1 MNSSSKVR
9 LISGAFF
16 FVLALIILKLC
27 VIQVISA
34 EKFSAEADSQHFYT
48 LEIPARRGEIL
59 SSDGGALAADK
70 NNYLFYVNLSK
81 LTDAK
86 DQVAD
91 KIAAILS
98 SDVPYVSTDSSKL
111 SDADKETF
119 YKGIQTAL
127 QKDLFAKF
135 NVKNAVWVNLAHF
148 VTPDQKQKID
158 SLNISGLGFVDEQSR
173 DYPEGSMSAHVL
185 GFVGFDSVGSPKG
198 YFGLEGF
205 YERELAG
212 KAGELRVEK
221 DAFGRPIAIGSETRR
236 DKQDGSDLI
245 TTIDRS
251 VQKFTEKDLS
261 DGIKTWGASGGTAI
275 VMDPKTGAI
284 LALANFPQYDPRNFS
299 YYNSI
304 LYKNPAIANLYEPGS
319 IMKPLIMAAA
329 INENKVTPET
339 RCDNCAG
346 PRHIGGYDIHTFND
360 QYHPNLTMT
369 DVLIN
374 SDNTGMVFVG
384 EQLGFDKLYTYVK
397 DYGFGQKTG
406 VDLQEEE
413 GGFLKKPSD
422 FYEIDKATL
431 TFGQGININ
440 ALQMMKA
447 WTALA
452 NNGKMTTPHVVSQ
465 IVTGGKTITLN
476 WPQSNQIISAATA
489 KTVTE
494 MLIRVAR
501 ESPERFPIDAVK
513 ELADFKI
520 AAKSG
525 TAQIAAGGKYS
536 TTDYNA
542 SLIGYFPA
550 EDPKFLVMVKLN
562 QPEVRIWG
570 SDTAGPIFAA
580 IAKDLLYYY
589 GVSPQ

>member
-1 MNSSSKVR
+1 MTSSTKVR
-9 LISGAFF
+9 FISGVFL
-16 FVLALIILKLC
+16 FVFLAIILKLGF
-27 VIQVISA
+27 IQVISA
-34 EKFSAEADSQHFYT
+34 EKLSAEADSQHFYT
-48 LEIPARRGEIL
+48 LEIPARRGEIK
-59 SSDGGALAADK
+59 SADGSDLVADK
-70 NNYLFYVNLSK
+70 NNFLFYVNLSK
-81 LTDAK
+81 LTDSK
-86 DQVAD
+86 DLIAD
-91 KIAAILS
+91 KLATIMAT
-98 SDVPYVSTDSSKL
+98 DVPHLSTDS
-111 SDADKETF
+111 AEVF
-119 YKGIQTAL
+119 YKGIKNAL
-127 QKDLFAKF
+127 QKDLWDKF

-158 SLNISGLGFVDEQSR
+158 SLNIGGLGFVDEQSR

-185 GFVGFDSVGSPKG
+185 GFVGFDSVGNPKG

-251 VQKFTEKDLS
+251 VQRFTEKDLS
-261 DGIKTWGASGGTAI
+261 DGIKTWGALGGTAI

-284 LALANFPQYDPRNFS
+284 LAMANFPQYNPQNFS
-299 YYNSI
+299 YYDSS
-304 LYKNPAIANLYEPGS
+304 LYKNPAVANLYEPGS

-339 RCDNCAG
+339 KCDKCAG

-384 EQLGFDKLYTYVK
+384 EQLGFDKLYAYLK
-397 DYGFGQKTG
+397 AYGFGQKTG

-413 GGFLKKPSD
+413 SGNLKNYND
-422 FYEIDKATL
+422 FYDIDKATL

-447 WTALA
+447 WTSLA
-452 NNGKMTTPHVVSQ
+452 NNGQMSTPHIVSQ

-476 WPQSNQIISAATA
+476 WPQSSQIFSPATA

-494 MLIRVAR
+494 ILTRVAR
-501 ESPERFPIDAVK
+501 ESPEHFPIDAVK
-513 ELADFKI
+513 ELAGFKI

-536 TTDYNA
+536 TTGYNA
-542 SLIGYFPA
+542 SVIGYFPTD
-550 EDPKFLVMVKLN
+550 DPKFLVMVKLN